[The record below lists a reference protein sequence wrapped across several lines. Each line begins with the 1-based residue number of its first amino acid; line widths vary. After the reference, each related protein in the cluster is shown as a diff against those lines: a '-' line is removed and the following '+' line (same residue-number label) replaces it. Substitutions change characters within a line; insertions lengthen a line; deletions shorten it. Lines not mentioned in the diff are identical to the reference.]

1 MAKLSIERAMGKA
14 KAFER
19 KGEPGQALQH
29 YQAVLNAFPGNVR
42 ARQAI
47 ARLTENRSGAGGAG
61 IGGNEPP
68 RAKLEEAMHLFSRGE
83 TGAALAL
90 SGRLA
95 ALFPQSARVWNL
107 EGTLRGSAGDIGQAE
122 EAFRRVI
129 ALDPGNAE
137 AHSNL
142 GLVLLRRGETKA
154 AIESLHEALRLKP
167 DHPQA
172 HNNLGNALLA
182 TGDAKGAVASYG
194 RAIEGDG
201 AFFQAHVNLGHALRE
216 LGHFD
221 KAVASYG
228 NALMLRPGDAEV
240 RAHSLHLRQ
249 SIGDW
254 SMHDGTFGDD
264 VARLGVADGAIPP
277 FYALGLEDDAGRQLK
292 RSINWTRQK
301 HRAVPAEP
309 FEARPSGSPKVRI
322 GYFSADFH
330 DHATMHL
337 MAGLLREHDRSRFE
351 IHLYRIGGQETGLW
365 HTFLTTHS
373 DLLREVHDLSDMAIA
388 EIARADGLDIA
399 IDLKGYTREN
409 RSGIFA
415 QRVAPLQISYLGYP
429 GSMGAAFMDYLVA
442 DRIVIPERERRHY
455 SEKVIY
461 LPGSYQPNDGQREIA
476 PEVATRADLG
486 LPETGLVLCCF
497 NQSYKITP
505 REFDIWMRVLGKVPD
520 SVLWLLRSNRWAE
533 DNLRREAEKRGVE
546 GERLVFAE
554 KLPHARHLARHA
566 HADLF
571 LDTFAVNAHTT
582 ASDALWAGLPLVTL
596 AGGQFA
602 ARVAASLLHAVGL
615 EELVAESEADYA
627 RLVLELARDPDRLGS
642 IRSRLA
648 ENRSTHA
655 LFDTKRYA
663 RHFEKALL
671 LAHARRVDGLA
682 PADLDFGDAEHERLS
697 HGNRGP

>member
-1 MAKLSIERAMGKA
+1 MTKLSIERAMGKA

-19 KGEPGQALQH
+19 KGEPGQALRH
-29 YQAVLNAFPGNVR
+29 YQAVLDAFPGNVR

-47 ARLTENRSGAGGAG
+47 ARLGQNGSNVGLANVGREG
-61 IGGNEPP
+61 PP
-68 RAKLEEAMHLFSRGE
+68 RAKLEEAMRLFSRGE
-83 TGAALAL
+83 TGAALTL

-95 ALFPQSARVWNL
+95 ALFPQSAHVWNL
-107 EGTLRGSAGDIGQAE
+107 EGTLRGSAGDSMRAE

-129 ALDPGNAE
+129 GLDPGNAE

-142 GLVLLRRGETKA
+142 GFMLLRRGETRA
-154 AIESLHEALRLKP
+154 AIESLNAALRLKP

-182 TGDAKGAVASYG
+182 TGDAKGAVASYSK
-194 RAIEGDG
+194 AIEGDAG
-201 AFFQAHVNLGHALRE
+201 LFQAHVNLGHALRE
-216 LGHFD
+216 LGQLD
-221 KAVASYG
+221 EAVTSYN
-228 NALMLRPGDAEV
+228 NALTLRPGDAEV

-254 SMHDGTFGDD
+254 SMHDKTFGQD
-264 VARLGVADGAIPP
+264 VARLGVNDGAVPP
-277 FYALGLEDDAGRQLK
+277 FHALGLEDDAGRQLK

-301 HRAVPAEP
+301 HRGIQATT
-309 FEARPSGSPKVRI
+309 FEARPAGSPKVRI

-337 MAGLLREHDRSRFE
+337 MAGLLREHDRSSFE
-351 IHLYRIGGQETGLW
+351 IYLYRFGGQEMGLW
-365 HTFLTTHS
+365 RTFLATHS
-373 DLLREVHDLSDMAIA
+373 DLLREVHDLSDLAIV

-415 QRVAPLQISYLGYP
+415 RRIAPLQISYLGYP
-429 GSMGAAFMDYLVA
+429 GSMGADFMDYLVA
-442 DRIVIPERERRHY
+442 DRIVIPERERGHY
-455 SEKVIY
+455 SEKVIS
-461 LPGSYQPNDGQREIA
+461 LPGSYQPNDEQREIA
-476 PEVATRADLG
+476 PEVTTRADHG
-486 LPETGLVLCCF
+486 LPETGFVFCCF

-505 REFDIWMRVLGKVPD
+505 REFDIWMRVLGKVPG

-533 DNLRREAEKRGVE
+533 TNLRREAEHRGVA

-554 KLPHARHLARHA
+554 KLPHARHLARHI

-571 LDTFAVNAHTT
+571 VDTFACNAHTT
-582 ASDALWAGLPLVTL
+582 ASDALWAGLPVVTL

-615 EELVAESEADYA
+615 TELATENEADYE
-627 RLVLELARDPDRLGS
+627 RLVLELARDPARLAT

-648 ENRSTHA
+648 ENRQSHA

-663 RHFEKALL
+663 CNFEKALQ
-671 LAHARRVDGLA
+671 LAHARRVDGHA
-682 PADLDFGDAEHERLS
+682 PADLDIGNTEQERSS
-697 HGNRGP
+697 HGSRG